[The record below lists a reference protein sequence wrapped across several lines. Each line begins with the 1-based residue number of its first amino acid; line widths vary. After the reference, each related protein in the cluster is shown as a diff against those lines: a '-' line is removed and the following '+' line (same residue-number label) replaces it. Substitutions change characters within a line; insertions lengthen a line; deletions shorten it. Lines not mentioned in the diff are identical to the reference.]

1 MENPIESVVDNT
13 STARLSAPSKRAV
26 IFLIILLA
34 VLGATVGGALVYAK
48 SYEDRVLPGIHAAGI
63 PVGGMNKAELVAF
76 FAAMDAKLSGEPVRL
91 TVHMNGKEE
100 KMLIHVANTDVVRI
114 DTEHLSDYFLAYGK
128 EGNIFARAWRVLSSF
143 EKTSLSIDHMQI
155 DTQSLVVA
163 LKNTLSPF
171 ETKAKNADLVVT
183 TLVPYAYEV
192 TPSVTGVEFSYD
204 TITNDIVS
212 SWSHLEVPTLTV
224 SPHTTAP
231 SVTEAS
237 ITEVGDKGSL
247 VLIGDMIT
255 LTYTDEH
262 AKRDFTWKIS
272 APEFSK
278 WLEPQDKGDMGVV
291 IGFEQQ
297 QVEAYLKQTVE
308 PTVHREPKNAKFSM
322 ENGKV
327 TEFQGSQPG
336 TTLKYEDAYR
346 AINTVATDRF
356 LGQPTTSSIA
366 LQVTSIEPDITTASV
381 NDFGIEEVLGVGYSS
396 YKGSP
401 ANRIKNI
408 RFAVNKKLNGLLV
421 KPGETFS
428 MIDALKPF
436 TIEGGYLAEL
446 VIKGD
451 RIIPEVGGGLCQV
464 GSTMFRAAMNSGMDI
479 VERRN
484 HSLAISYYNDHRNN
498 LPGVDATIYDPAPDF
513 KFKNDT
519 DSHILIMTEMN
530 EKTSELFFTIW
541 GKSDGRKGYYGV
553 PSVKQWIPMGPTK
566 EVVTAD
572 MAPGQR
578 KCQEG
583 HVGAVASFTYYR
595 EMPNGEKIPRV
606 FESHYRA
613 LPRICL
619 VGGVPTTPADGVVPT
634 APGGEIPVAPG
645 DAPIPVE

>member
-1 MENPIESVVDNT
+1 MENPIELVVNST
-13 STARLSAPSKRAV
+13 SKAHLSAPSKRAV
-26 IFLIILLA
+26 IFLIVLIA
-34 VLGATVGGALVYAK
+34 VLGSTVGGALVYAE
-48 SYEDRVLPGIHAAGI
+48 SYKDRVLPGIHAANI
-63 PVGGMNKAELVAF
+63 PVGGMNKAELVSF
-76 FAAMDAKLSGEPVRL
+76 FAAMDGKLSSEPVRV
-91 TVHMNGKEE
+91 TVDMNGKEE
-100 KMLIHVANTDVVRI
+100 KLLIYNTGTDVVQI
-114 DTEHLSDYFLAYGK
+114 DIEHLSDYFLAYGK
-128 EGNIFARAWRVLSSF
+128 EGNVFSRAWRVLGSF
-143 EKTSLSIDHMQI
+143 EKTSLSVDYMQI
-155 DTQSLVVA
+155 DTQSLVTA
-163 LKNTLSPF
+163 LKQTLSPF
-171 ETKAKNADLVVT
+171 ETKAKDADLLVT

-192 TPSVTGVEFSYD
+192 TPSVTGIEFSYD
-204 TITNDIVS
+204 TIINDIVS
-212 SWSHLEVPTLTV
+212 SWSLLEVPALTV
-224 SPHTTAP
+224 SPRI
-231 SVTEAS
+231 VTPS
-237 ITEVGDKGSL
+237 ITEAAIAQVGDKGPSVL
-247 VLIGDMIT
+247 VGDMIV
-255 LTYTDEH
+255 LTYTDTH
-262 AKRDFTWKIS
+262 AKRDFSWKIS

-278 WLEPQDKGDMGVV
+278 WLEPQDKGGKGLVL
-291 IGFEQQ
+291 GFDQE
-297 QVEAYLKQTVE
+297 QVEAYLKKTVE
-308 PTVHREPKNAKFSM
+308 PSIHQEPKNAKFSM
-322 ENGKV
+322 ANGKI

-336 TTLKYEDAYR
+336 TTLKYEDAYQ
-346 AINTVATDRF
+346 AINTIATERF
-356 LGQPTTSSIA
+356 LGATVTSSIA

-381 NDFGIEEVLGVGYSS
+381 NDLGIEEVLGVGYSS

-541 GKSDGRKGYYGV
+541 GKNDGRKGYYGV

-572 MAPGQR
+572 MTPGQR